1 LAKRAV
7 IYTRVSRDDT
17 GEGQSNQRQER
28 ECRRLTDY
36 KRLDVIAVEADIS
49 ISAYSGKERPAWRRV
64 LDMVR
69 NGEVDY
75 VIAYHMD
82 RMTRSMLDLEELIIL
97 CEEHGVGI
105 ATAVGD
111 IDLTSDMGRMVA
123 RILAA
128 VARAEVERKSA
139 RQKLANAQ
147 RAAEGKPHSGGQRP
161 FGYTRDHTKVL
172 TDEAELIRDAARRA
186 LAGEPLASIAK
197 DWPMT
202 PRGVKNVLTS
212 PRYAGIRMYLGERVG
227 EGSWEPIL
235 DIETHLRLVESLTD
249 PARVKGGVKKGRTP
263 ASLLTGIA
271 LCSVCRVPVRGSS
284 VRGRMTYSCRSSHA
298 HVERADA
305 DTLVLGAVI
314 NRLSSPDWVKEL
326 APSGDDRLVDAKRVV
341 EEQRAMLKTYARL
354 LASGAMDEEQF
365 TEASAVARGSMQEAE
380 KILSQAADGAM
391 LEGLDVGTDRVGS
404 QLLALPLGRQR
415 GIVEQMLSVE
425 IAPQVKSRSNP
436 LPLEERVLIA

>member
-1 LAKRAV
+1 
-7 IYTRVSRDDT
+7 
-17 GEGQSNQRQER
+17 
-28 ECRRLTDY
+28 
-36 KRLDVIAVEADIS
+36 
-49 ISAYSGKERPAWRRV
+49 
-64 LDMVR
+64 
-69 NGEVDY
+69 
-75 VIAYHMD
+75 
-82 RMTRSMLDLEELIIL
+82 
-97 CEEHGVGI
+97 
-105 ATAVGD
+105 
-111 IDLTSDMGRMVA
+111 
-123 RILAA
+123 
-128 VARAEVERKSA
+128 
-139 RQKLANAQ
+139 
-147 RAAEGKPHSGGQRP
+147 
-161 FGYTRDHTKVL
+161 
-172 TDEAELIRDAARRA
+172 
-186 LAGEPLASIAK
+186 
-197 DWPMT
+197 
-202 PRGVKNVLTS
+202 
-212 PRYAGIRMYLGERVG
+212 
-227 EGSWEPIL
+227 
-235 DIETHLRLVESLTD
+235 
-249 PARVKGGVKKGRTP
+249 
-263 ASLLTGIA
+263 
-271 LCSVCRVPVRGSS
+271 
-284 VRGRMTYSCRSSHA
+284 MTYSCRSSHA